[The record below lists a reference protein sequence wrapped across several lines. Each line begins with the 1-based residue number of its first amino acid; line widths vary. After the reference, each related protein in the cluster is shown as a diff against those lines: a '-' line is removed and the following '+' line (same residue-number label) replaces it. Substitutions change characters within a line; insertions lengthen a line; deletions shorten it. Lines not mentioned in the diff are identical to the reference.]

1 MKQALVL
8 GAGLV
13 TRPMVRYLLEHTP
26 FGVTVAS
33 RTEQKAIAMVQG
45 HPRGRTVAWTTDDL
59 DTLRRMIQ
67 DHDVVISML
76 PHGFHVQV
84 ARLCLDLGKPLVTTS
99 YVSPEMK
106 ALDTEARER
115 GVLLLN
121 EIGLDP
127 GIDHMSA
134 MRTIDHYRAQGARI
148 LSFESH
154 CGALPAPEANDNPW
168 GYKFSWSPKG
178 VLQASTR
185 AARFL
190 RNGTVYEVK
199 GVEIFDHVET
209 HTLEDVGTV
218 EVYPNRD
225 SLQYRDLYR
234 IPEVHT
240 LFRGTVRWPGWAESM
255 AALAHLGYLTE
266 EETIDPQGLTYAGF
280 LRRKLGVGPQEDLRR
295 ALARRLGVPEDAPV
309 IERFAWLGLLEEA
322 PVPEDART
330 PLDLLLHL
338 MLQKLKYREGERDMV
353 ILQDIVVAEL
363 PDGRRERHE
372 SVLLDFGVVGKE
384 TAVARTVSLPAAIA
398 ARLILEGRVSLT
410 GVWIPTHPEIYEPVL
425 QELQNLGT
433 IMREKVET
441 FSAKM

>member
-13 TRPMVRYLLEHTP
+13 TRPMVRYLLERTP

-33 RTEQKAIAMVQG
+33 RTEKKAADMVQD
-45 HPRGRTVAWTTDDL
+45 HPRGRTVAWTTQDL
-59 DTLRRMIQ
+59 DTLRRMVQ

-76 PHGFHVQV
+76 PHGFHTEV
-84 ARLCLDLGKPLVTTS
+84 ARICLEYRKPLVTTS

-106 ALDTEARER
+106 ALHEEAQQK

-134 MRTIDHYRAQGARI
+134 MRTIDRYRAQGARI

-168 GYKFSWSPKG
+168 GYKFAWSPRG

-190 RNGTVYEVK
+190 RKGRVYEVR

-225 SLQYRDLYR
+225 SLQYRDLYQ

-266 EETIDPQGLTYAGF
+266 EETLQTEGLTYAGF
-280 LRRKLGVGPQEDLRR
+280 LRQRLGIGPNEDLKR
-295 ALARRLGVPEDAPV
+295 ALAQYLRVPEDAPV
-309 IERFAWLGLLEEA
+309 LQRFLWLGLLDER
-322 PVPEDART
+322 PVPPDART

-338 MLQKLKYREGERDMV
+338 MLQKLQYRDGERDMV
-353 ILQDIVVAEL
+353 ILQDIVEAEF
-363 PDGRRERHE
+363 PDGRRERHT
-372 SVLLDFGVVGKE
+372 SVLLDFGVVGQE

-398 ARLILEGRVSLT
+398 ARLILEERISLT

-433 IMREKVET
+433 LMKEKVET
-441 FSAKM
+441 L

>member
-33 RTEQKAIAMVQG
+33 RTEKKAAAMVQG

-59 DTLRRMIQ
+59 ETLRRMIQ

-76 PHGFHVQV
+76 PHGFHTQV
-84 ARLCLDLGKPLVTTS
+84 ARIALEHRKPLVTTS

-106 ALDTEARER
+106 ALDQEARQR

-134 MRTIDHYRAQGARI
+134 MRTIDRYRARGARI

-168 GYKFSWSPKG
+168 GYKFAWSPKG

-190 RNGTVYEVK
+190 RQGRVYEVR

-209 HTLEDVGTV
+209 HTLEEVGTV

-225 SLQYRDLYR
+225 SLQYRDLYD

-266 EETIDPQGLTYAGF
+266 AETVDPRGLTYAGF
-280 LRRKLGVGPQEDLRR
+280 LRRKLGIGPSEDLRR

-309 IERFAWLGLLEEA
+309 LERFAWLGLLDEV
-322 PVPEDART
+322 PVPRDART

-338 MLQKLKYREGERDMV
+338 MLQKLQYREGERDMV
-353 ILQDIVVAEL
+353 ILQDIVEAEF
-363 PDGRRERHE
+363 PDGRRERHT

-398 ARLILEGRVSLT
+398 ARLLLEGRIHLT

-433 IMREKVET
+433 LMKERVEAAVT
-441 FSAKM
+441 P